1 METKMKVSDTLS
13 VIEKSGKFVV
23 AENGKPV
30 NLPKTDGSTVVTE
43 FDSREDAEKYISIL
57 TRLKKQK
64 QYYQR

>member
-1 METKMKVSDTLS
+1 MSLS
-13 VIEKSGKFVV
+13 VIEQNKKFVV
-23 AENGKPV
+23 AENGNPI

-57 TRLKKQK
+57 SRLKKQK

>member
-23 AENGKPV
+23 TENGKPI
-30 NLPKTDGSTVVTE
+30 NLPKTDGATIVTE

-57 TRLKKQK
+57 SRLKKQK
-64 QYYQR
+64 QYQ

>member
-1 METKMKVSDTLS
+1 MKVSDTLS

-23 AENGKPV
+23 AENGKPI

-57 TRLKKQK
+57 SRLKKQK
-64 QYYQR
+64 QYQ

>member
-1 METKMKVSDTLS
+1 MSLS
-13 VIEKSGKFVV
+13 VIEQNKKFVV
-23 AENGKPV
+23 AENGKPI

-57 TRLKKQK
+57 SRLKKQK